1 MTDTLLDYDPN
12 DTGDIPRPIGETAR
26 IITADDRE
34 RLIGE
39 NTENLGQYL
48 RPDAPF
54 MTTVRFAAGDRIGRE
69 TTDYPTIGI
78 LPDPGSGQ
86 PTLVYGMGRTIDMEE
101 TVVHGIRYSL
111 AGPQSPPP
119 PLPRPSVPPKYDL
132 AAAPTEVV
140 TILGTLAGLDG
151 ELRPDAYVGR
161 HRDPLGRTAEVQWGR
176 MVEAAKPAG
185 EPRRLRV
192 LVGVGA
198 FIVLLAVVS
207 AVVLR
212 VFS

>member
-111 AGPQSPPP
+111 AGPQSPPG
-119 PLPRPSVPPKYDL
+119 RRERGR
-132 AAAPTEVV
+132 AAGVLVTAPTPAERADQIRRAFDDGLATRAEAIAELRTLFDITEVGAGDLLDDKRMPSERYAAQRPG
-140 TILGTLAGLDG
+140 ILG
-151 ELRPDAYVGR
+151 
-161 HRDPLGRTAEVQWGR
+161 
-176 MVEAAKPAG
+176 
-185 EPRRLRV
+185 
-192 LVGVGA
+192 GA
-198 FIVLLAVVS
+198 
-207 AVVLR
+207 R
-212 VFS
+212 